1 MSTEFEVL
9 QHHEEE
15 LVEALADIDLV
26 KLSHNLLRCRVITKE
41 MMKTITSLDHDRL
54 DSQTRA
60 RYLLLLVSERVK
72 VDSRLCTKFHKV
84 LCKVNN
90 ESVVKIGRA
99 VAQSREDAEVKAD
112 IAAESKLLKKMW
124 ET

>member
-15 LVEALADIDLV
+15 LVEVLADIDLV

-54 DSQTRA
+54 VSQTRA
-60 RYLLLLVSERVK
+60 RYLLHLVYGMIVYFVLSSIKYFVKLTMRVW
-72 VDSRLCTKFHKV
+72 
-84 LCKVNN
+84 
-90 ESVVKIGRA
+90 
-99 VAQSREDAEVKAD
+99 
-112 IAAESKLLKKMW
+112 SK
-124 ET
+124 